1 MLAMEIKLSLETRV
15 SFWRKPALL
24 FRALLAIAI
33 LNGLEKQ
40 VIQYQQWWF
49 I

>member
-1 MLAMEIKLSLETRV
+1 MLVMEIKLPLETMV

-24 FRALLAIAI
+24 FPALLAIAI
-33 LNGLEKQ
+33 LNSLEKQ
-40 VIQYQQWWF
+40 VTQYQQWWF